1 MKIVYAGTP
10 QYAVAPLA
18 ALVEMGAEVAAVV
31 TQEDKPVGRKGT
43 LTPPPVKQYAVE
55 RGIPVYQFHKIRDCV
70 DKLSAIGADAMFTC
84 AYGQLLTQEVLD
96 VFPKGVWNAHASLL
110 PELRGASPVQSA
122 ILEGKTQT
130 GVTVMKT
137 ELALDSGDILLVKR
151 CAISEGETAGELSER
166 LSALSAEALCQAYK
180 LIEAGDEN
188 LLLQD
193 EGRATYCKKIKKEHA
208 RINFAAAA
216 ADVRN
221 LINGMSP
228 SPAAFCSF
236 KGQPLN
242 FYRAFV
248 CEGEGGACGQVLSVT
263 KQGIVIR
270 CGDGCVR
277 VTEAQFAGGKRLS
290 AADIV
295 NGRKLSVGDILE

>member
-1 MKIVYAGTP
+1 MLPSGYIGFSTVWRF
-10 QYAVAPLA
+10 LS
-18 ALVEMGAEVAAVV
+18 
-31 TQEDKPVGRKGT
+31 R
-43 LTPPPVKQYAVE
+43 
-55 RGIPVYQFHKIRDCV
+55 QF
-70 DKLSAIGADAMFTC
+70 
-84 AYGQLLTQEVLD
+84 
-96 VFPKGVWNAHASLL
+96 
-110 PELRGASPVQSA
+110 
-122 ILEGKTQT
+122 
-130 GVTVMKT
+130 
-137 ELALDSGDILLVKR
+137 
-151 CAISEGETAGELSER
+151 
-166 LSALSAEALCQAYK
+166 
-180 LIEAGDEN
+180 
-188 LLLQD
+188 
-193 EGRATYCKKIKKEHA
+193 
-208 RINFAAAA
+208 FAAAA

-242 FYRAFV
+242 FYRAFL

-277 VTEAQFAGGKRLS
+277 VTGAQFAGGKRLS